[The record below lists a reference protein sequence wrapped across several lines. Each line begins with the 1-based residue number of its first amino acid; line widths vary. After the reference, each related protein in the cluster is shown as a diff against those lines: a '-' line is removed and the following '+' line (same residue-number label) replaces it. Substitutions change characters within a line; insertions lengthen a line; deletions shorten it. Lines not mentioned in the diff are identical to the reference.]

1 MNVVNET
8 NKIILK
14 RMTNKIFTDEQ
25 EGKGN
30 ALRAVKLLIKDGHI
44 TKEDLECLAHIMEH
58 WYGKDEQMTWEDLMA
73 LPEGTTAKEAVDSIM
88 QKFVIESEL
97 KGSRLKAP
105 AVNVLGALLHMD
117 IKAAGIGGS
126 WGKEEKEYPGSTT
139 LQMANKIVTAE
150 AESATK
156 LKAAEAMKPVPVK
169 AIPTDKVTLF
179 NGTAGMCA
187 QYVDQSLQAFAAVG
201 LSFLLATEPDPN
213 RPIREATPNQQASGY
228 NFLKQT
234 MSKSAMDIGEVE
246 RAAADPNTTFRAT
259 WNLVVTSLV
268 ETENG
273 KAEAADAAT
282 KSIRDFHGWK
292 LPTSGTLSEL
302 ANKMTT
308 VQRQLIIVG
317 MGLTD
322 GEKVV
327 ILSSALKEFS
337 NFTET
342 IRAAA
347 STKGTDRQLSYKELL
362 NQLVNIE
369 RLDDARAKAKTAND
383 ILFAAMRE
391 EARAAGRK
399 EGETAAIQSFQQ
411 TNSGSPHNSGRGKP
425 TGGKGGDRKPQAGEE
440 PHWKKAKREREETRE
455 FQSGFD
461 YLAPTREQKDGTCPK
476 KLGGQVSALNER
488 QLATVRKLVKEVE
501 EKHAD
506 DLRARRAQ
514 NSYFEAIITI
524 WKGAVSAASG
534 SN

>member
-1 MNVVNET
+1 MDVVNET

-14 RMTNKIFTDEQ
+14 RMTKKIFTDEQ

-58 WYGKDEQMTWEDLMA
+58 WYGKNEQMTWEDLMA

-97 KGSRLKAP
+97 KGIRLKVP

-187 QYVDQSLQAFAAVG
+187 PYVDQSLQAFAAVG

-213 RPIREATPNQQASGY
+213 RPIREATPNQQASGF
-228 NFLKQT
+228 NFLRQT
-234 MSKSAMDIGEVE
+234 MSKSAMDVDEVE
-246 RAAADPNTTFRAT
+246 RAAADPNTTFRTT

-282 KSIRDFHGWK
+282 KSIRDLHSWK

-317 MGLTD
+317 KGLTD

-425 TGGKGGDRKPQAGEE
+425 SGKGGDRKPQAGEE

-461 YLAPTREQKDGTCPK
+461 YLAPTRLQQDGTCPK